1 VPHPAHLPPR
11 RAAFTLIE
19 LSIVLVIIG
28 LLVGGLAGLRSYTRN
43 AQLTTVMNE
52 SKILISAYNQFQT
65 RYNAPPGD
73 FCSGTCGTEASDQPS
88 AVWPT
93 APNNARNGDGN
104 GLIRAASTAFP
115 KERYYAFRHLA
126 LGGFIQGRYT
136 GVANAGGGATIGEN
150 VQGSSMDKVA
160 FLFDHPDETSGFV
173 VHATVANAL
182 YFDGM
187 YPNILRI
194 AGLNDNA
201 TSIPDVP
208 FLTGKQALQ
217 IDEKFDDG
225 TPGKGSIVT
234 PKSSGLANCASSDV
248 TASATYVTTSDT
260 KTCYLFVRIQ

>member
-1 VPHPAHLPPR
+1 MPHPAHLPPR

-52 SKILISAYNQFQT
+52 SKILIAAYNQFLT

-73 FCSGTCGTEASDQPS
+73 YASAS
-88 AVWPT
+88 AAWS
-93 APNNARNGDGN
+93 AAANGDGN
-104 GLIRAASTAFP
+104 GLIRATGTAPGNFL
-115 KERYYAFRHLA
+115 ERYYAFEHLA

-136 GVANAGGGATIGEN
+136 GDTNGGTDQAAIGVN

-225 TPGKGSIVT
+225 MPGTGGIIT
-234 PKSSGLANCASSDV
+234 PKSAGLAGCASNNNHLLNLP
-248 TASATYVTTSDT
+248 TAATPAATYVTTSDT

>member
-65 RYNAPPGD
+65 RYNAVPGD
-73 FCSGTCGTEASDQPS
+73 YATASAAWS
-88 AVWPT
+88 A
-93 APNNARNGDGN
+93 AANGDGN
-104 GLIRAASTAFP
+104 GVIRACSGGGCTQQP
-115 KERYYAFRHLA
+115 LERYYAFEHLA

-136 GVANAGGGATIGEN
+136 GDTNGGTDQAAIGVN
-150 VQGSSMDKVA
+150 VQGSSMEKVA
-160 FLFDHPDETSGFV
+160 FLFDHPDAADGV
-173 VHATVANAL
+173 VSSDAL

-248 TASATYVTTSDT
+248 TASATYVTTTDT